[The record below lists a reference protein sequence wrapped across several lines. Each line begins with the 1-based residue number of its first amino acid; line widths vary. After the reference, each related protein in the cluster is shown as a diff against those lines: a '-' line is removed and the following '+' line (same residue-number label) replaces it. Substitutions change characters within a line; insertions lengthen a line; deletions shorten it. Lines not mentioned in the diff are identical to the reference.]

1 MSLFV
6 RARIARA
13 IAPLLLMLALGCAA
27 QTTELT
33 DLDRFPRTTL
43 RIQSGKTLHTFKVWV
58 ADTPARQEQGL
69 MFVRDLPADCGMI
82 FPQSEPRPM
91 SMWMKNTFIPLDM
104 LFIGADGRIEK
115 IAVMT
120 EPHSLETISAS
131 QPVAAVLELKG
142 GETQRRGIKVDDK
155 VSSRHPAV
163 IGWVSTKSVK
173 PPLE

>member
-6 RARIARA
+6 RARIART
-13 IAPLLLMLALGCAA
+13 IAPPLLMLALGCAA

-69 MFVRDLPADCGMI
+69 MFVRDLPADRGMI

-104 LFIGADGRIEK
+104 LFIDAAGHIVK
-115 IAVMT
+115 IAART
-120 EPHSLETISAS
+120 EPHSLTTVAS
-131 QPVAAVLELKG
+131 GQPVAAVLELKG
-142 GETQRRGIKVDDK
+142 GEAERRLLLVGNR
-155 VSSRHPAV
+155 VSWQKIDP
-163 IGWVSTKSVK
+163 
-173 PPLE
+173 